1 MLIHLYPLPFLTVHR
16 MSQLEGSAGDNSIFI
31 IVETTK

>member
-1 MLIHLYPLPFLTVHR
+1 MLIQIYPLPFLTVH
-16 MSQLEGSAGDNSIFI
+16 QLEGSAGDNSIFI